1 MMNNRIAEMERA
13 LMPIYA
19 ATKLGQL
26 QWVRHEEDGSISLY
40 LSNLDAMHITSKG
53 QVKITDEIGT
63 VLFNAEDIESERA
76 KKIYEL
82 VCGNSSVSALLD
94 FVKAMAD
101 DICGKETNA

>member
-1 MMNNRIAEMERA
+1 MTNNSKQEIERA

-63 VLFNAEDIESERA
+63 VLFNAEAIESESA

-82 VCGNSSVSALLD
+82 VCGNSSVSALWG